1 MLKYLLIITLGA
13 VLVRFLNNMARL
25 GQEGRKPLRPDTEEA
40 DYEILPDDPAPPP
53 D

>member
-1 MLKYLLIITLGA
+1 MLKYLLIIMLATA
-13 VLVRFLNNMARL
+13 LVRFLNNMARL

-40 DYEILPDDPAPPP
+40 DYEILPDDPDPPS